1 MTRGRH
7 DRDVTGGLRA
17 GVAALALA
25 TVASACGHDR
35 PATTAA
41 PTTSLQPGHH
51 TVTFSVDGVERSA
64 QVVVPAGTQRLAPLV
79 FVFHGHGGRGA
90 QVERQLDMEG
100 AWPAA
105 VVVYPDGLPGHK
117 GITDAEGVRTGW
129 QTDVGEL
136 GDRDL
141 AFYDAMRARLERAL
155 HIDRSRVFVM
165 GHSNGSQFAALL
177 VNQRGAGIAAV
188 AYLSAP
194 PAVRLIATDPIRPTF
209 IAMGTHD
216 PIVPFANQQ
225 RVVPLLQQHLG
236 TVELVT
242 LVYDGGHAPPPG
254 VATKIAAFFRGHT
267 LPVGR

>member
-1 MTRGRH
+1 MTSGRQDRG
-7 DRDVTGGLRA
+7 VTGRRLRA
-17 GVAALALA
+17 GVAVLALA
-25 TVASACGHDR
+25 AVASACGRDQ
-35 PATTAA
+35 PASTTA
-41 PTTSLQPGHH
+41 TRLRPGHH
-51 TVTFSVDGVERSA
+51 TLTVSVDGVERSA
-64 QVVVPAGTQRLAPLV
+64 QVVVPAATTPLAPLV

-90 QVERQLDMEG
+90 QIERQLDVED
-100 AWPAA
+100 AWPEA
-105 VVVYPDGLPGHK
+105 VVAYPDGLTGHK

-141 AFYDAMRARLERAL
+141 AFYDAMRARLERDL
-155 HIDRSRVFVM
+155 HIDTARVYVM

-177 VNQRGAGIAAV
+177 VNQRGDGIAAV
-188 AYLSAP
+188 AHLSAP
-194 PAVRLIATDPIRPTF
+194 PAVRLIASDPVRPTF

-225 RVVPLLQQHLG
+225 RVIPLLQQHLG
-236 TVELVT
+236 AVELVT

-254 VATKIAAFFRGHT
+254 VATKIAEFFRRHA